1 MIPARKRASR
11 RRGRQSS
18 RGNLFGGLTL
28 FEVSADKKCSG
39 SAVRELRGAA
49 GIQQAE
55 SAHGGVGLILAAEE
69 RPSHEVFQR
78 GSNLRKVLIVD
89 DSVSIRQMIGF
100 ALRRGGYEVIEAED
114 GRDALNKL
122 ATATVDL
129 VLTDLNMQEMDG
141 VALIRALRKQTAM
154 KSKPILMLTTEA
166 LGTKQEEEGP
176 ATGAT
181 GWIVK
186 PVDSRKL
193 LQTLAKVLP

>member
-1 MIPARKRASR
+1 M
-11 RRGRQSS
+11 
-18 RGNLFGGLTL
+18 
-28 FEVSADKKCSG
+28 
-39 SAVRELRGAA
+39 RELRDTA

-55 SAHGGVGLILAAEE
+55 SADGDVGLNLVAKE
-69 RPSHEVFQR
+69 RPLREIFQR

-100 ALRRGGYEVIEAED
+100 ALRRGGYEVIEAEN
-114 GRDALNKL
+114 GCDALDKL

-129 VLTDLNMQEMDG
+129 VLTDLNMPEMDG
-141 VALIRALRKQTAM
+141 VALIRTLRNPPAM
-154 KSKPILMLTTEA
+154 KSKPILLLTTEA
-166 LGTKQEEEGP
+166 LGTKQEKEGR
-176 ATGAT
+176 AAGAT

>member
-1 MIPARKRASR
+1 M
-11 RRGRQSS
+11 
-18 RGNLFGGLTL
+18 
-28 FEVSADKKCSG
+28 
-39 SAVRELRGAA
+39 RELRDTA

-55 SAHGGVGLILAAEE
+55 SADGDVGLNLVAKE
-69 RPSHEVFQR
+69 RPLREIFQR

-100 ALRRGGYEVIEAED
+100 ALRRGGYEVIEAEN
-114 GRDALNKL
+114 GCDALDKL

-129 VLTDLNMQEMDG
+129 VLTDLNMPEMDG
-141 VALIRALRKQTAM
+141 IALIRTLRKQPAM

-166 LGTKQEEEGP
+166 LGTKQEKEGR
-176 ATGAT
+176 AAGAT

>member
-1 MIPARKRASR
+1 M
-11 RRGRQSS
+11 
-18 RGNLFGGLTL
+18 
-28 FEVSADKKCSG
+28 
-39 SAVRELRGAA
+39 RELRDTA

-55 SAHGGVGLILAAEE
+55 SADGDVGLNLVAKE
-69 RPSHEVFQR
+69 RPLREIFQR

-89 DSVSIRQMIGF
+89 DSVSIRQMFGF

-122 ATATVDL
+122 AAATVDL
-129 VLTDLNMQEMDG
+129 VLTDLHMPEMDG

-166 LGTKQEEEGP
+166 LGTKQEKEGR
-176 ATGAT
+176 AAGAT